1 MATRSRNRS
10 QRYAVAEQPS
20 ADTGRINVPKLNR
33 DPISSLRPFP
43 ILVKVGPVEV
53 EIPAMNAA
61 EWLTVLMVEKVEI
74 DDVFPGLLS
83 PEDTDL
89 VEDIIIDGALD
100 MTSFRDIILGVIETA
115 SARNWWVALRLI
127 EVVRSSWDVIG
138 AQMVSRGVDAVTLSL
153 SAWLDI
159 ALLTVLKEMDPKDV
173 TMFTMRLE
181 APPLE
186 ETTEVAEELE
196 MTRGS
201 FMAMAMD

>member
-1 MATRSRNRS
+1 M
-10 QRYAVAEQPS
+10 AEQPS
-20 ADTGRINVPKLNR
+20 ADSGRINVPKLNR

-43 ILVKVGPVEV
+43 ILVEVGQIEV
-53 EIPAMNAA
+53 EIPAMSAA

-74 DDVFPGLLS
+74 DDVFPGLLGQ
-83 PEDTDL
+83 EDTDR
-89 VEDIIIDGALD
+89 VEDVIIAGELD
-100 MTSFRDIILGVIETA
+100 LVSFRDIILGVIETA

-186 ETTEVAEELE
+186 ESAEVAEELE
-196 MTRGS
+196 MSRGS